1 MKLPLRIKSG
11 PSVARGASIK
21 YRPELDGI
29 RGLAIIM
36 IVFHHFDYVG
46 LHYFQGRGFLGVDVF
61 FVLSGFL
68 ITQILLKLLT
78 KKVK

>member
-1 MKLPLRIKSG
+1 MR
-11 PSVARGASIK
+11 PSVVRGNSIG

-46 LHYFQGRGFLGVDVF
+46 MHYFGGRGFLGVDIF
-61 FVLSGFL
+61 FVISGYL
-68 ITQILLKLLT
+68 ISTIIFNSLET
-78 KKVK
+78 NIFSFT